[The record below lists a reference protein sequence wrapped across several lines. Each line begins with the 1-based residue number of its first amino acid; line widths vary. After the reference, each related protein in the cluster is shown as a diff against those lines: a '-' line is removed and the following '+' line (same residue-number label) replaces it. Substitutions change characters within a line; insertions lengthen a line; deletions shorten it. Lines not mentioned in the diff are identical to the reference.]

1 MLLFVNVSVV
11 EADDRKSDVWDDVM
25 CDSVHPDDLIVI
37 KERYETWKLAK
48 KLDKYAQVTTT
59 SF

>member
-1 MLLFVNVSVV
+1 
-11 EADDRKSDVWDDVM
+11 M

-37 KERYETWKLAK
+37 RQRYENWKLAK
-48 KLDKYAQVTTT
+48 KLDKYAKVLLL